1 MSNVSNHPQVKSL
14 FSRDSLS
21 SRPTEYYHKYVRG
34 TNGTVRGIIHNSGA
48 VWQDQRRFALS
59 TLRDFGFGKKVT
71 AGPIL
76 QYVILSGNNVW

>member
-1 MSNVSNHPQVKSL
+1 MQVKSL

-21 SRPTEYYHKYVRG
+21 SRPTEYHHKYVRG

-71 AGPIL
+71 AAGHIL
-76 QYVILSGNNVW
+76 HIWQLPLHLSV